1 MRIINPNL
9 RWYEMWM
16 LRFLS
21 KSPRITRIEVFV
33 PEPEPA
39 LEDDEPTEIAA
50 QAEFLNRIYQL
61 PPAE

>member
-1 MRIINPNL
+1 
-9 RWYEMWM
+9 M

-50 QAEFLNRIYQL
+50 QAALLDRIYQL